1 MGKLIYFILQGSC
14 AARLDLLERKVD
26 SQNQEIGNLRT
37 EHEELKT
44 MFKVLKKTRDTFI
57 IDEHNLKN
65 NAEATKEAKDLGT
78 PNIDTKHRFI
88 LKKPAR
94 LLPLS
99 LFQKYAISSFTN
111 HM

>member
-1 MGKLIYFILQGSC
+1 M
-14 AARLDLLERKVD
+14 
-26 SQNQEIGNLRT
+26 GNLKT

-44 MFKVLKKTRDTFI
+44 MFKTFKNTRETFI

-99 LFQKYAISSFTN
+99 LFQKYKSAHLCKHSI
-111 HM
+111 